1 MFAIVKSGIV
11 VGSADYQPDPADLAT
26 RNEVAV
32 EADGFSVGDQYDG
45 VDFTP
50 SAAQVA
56 PAADP
61 KWVGVEFAG
70 VMCSA
75 TSEDMW
81 GLAALRPHILA
92 GASFPFYFS
101 NGSVLVLTPDNV
113 AAFEAVWI
121 PFRASF
127 FEVPAI

>member
-1 MFAIVKSGIV
+1 MMWFDSLNDGDIIPVSPAIPEVFHGMVFRGTFEGGVLAEDPSPPAEGP
-11 VGSADYQPDPADLAT
+11 APTPDPKL
-26 RNEVAV
+26 
-32 EADGFSVGDQYDG
+32 
-45 VDFTP
+45 
-50 SAAQVA
+50 
-56 PAADP
+56 
-61 KWVGVEFAG
+61 VGVEFEG

-81 GLAALRPHILA
+81 GLSSLRPHILA

-101 NGSVLVLTPDNV
+101 NGTVLLLTPDNV

-127 FEVPAI
+127 FEVPA